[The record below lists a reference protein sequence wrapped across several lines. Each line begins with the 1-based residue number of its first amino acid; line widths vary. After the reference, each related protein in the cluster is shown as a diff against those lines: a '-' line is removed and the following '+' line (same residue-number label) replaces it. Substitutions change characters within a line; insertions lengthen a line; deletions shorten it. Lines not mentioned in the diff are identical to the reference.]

1 MKILITSDNHLGYKE
16 RDPVLSMDSFTTFE
30 EILCIANIRD
40 VDLII
45 QGGDLFH
52 ENRPSRFTLAQAI
65 SCIKKYTFGNR
76 DLSLCCN
83 RKLNYEDP
91 NINVAIPIVAIHGN
105 HDDPTGAFSTS
116 ALDILSSFNLI
127 NYLGQTQNVD
137 FIEIEPLIFNDEVAL
152 YLLGNI
158 RDRRLYRTFLQKKV
172 NFLRPDGSYYNILVV
187 HQNRVPYGV
196 KDYLPHEFIPPWFDL
211 VVYGHE
217 HESLVLNLKD
227 FVLLQPGS
235 TVRTSLAE
243 NESFDKFVYVFDSVS
258 KSLERI
264 ELQTVRPF
272 LIRTLELEM
281 DDIEAYLR
289 GQAEIMLS
297 LLEKEEGIKRRHV
310 DEKSQSVYEKRIK
323 EMLECMNRV
332 PLVRIRGKIQT
343 QDIVSNSKFG
353 LSFESRVANAGD
365 MLKLT
370 RERSRRPKDTHKTT
384 VLEKIE
390 FLDIVKSHLNF
401 KALSEDK
408 FAGAISDFIVKDDK
422 NGFSHLFSTSV
433 KYMVERLCDRGLDDI
448 ERKITEIK
456 NEINISEEAPGNISE
471 IDDRCAFTSML

>member
-16 RDPVLSMDSFTTFE
+16 RDPVLSMDSFITFE
-30 EILCIANIRD
+30 EILCIANIKN

-65 SCIKKYTFGNR
+65 SCIKRYTFGNR
-76 DLSLCCN
+76 DLNLCCN

-127 NYLGQTQNVD
+127 NYLGQTRNVD
-137 FIEIEPLIFNDEVAL
+137 FIEIEPLVFNDEVAL
-152 YLLGNI
+152 YLLGNV

-172 NFLRPDGSYYNILVV
+172 NFLRPEGNYYNILVV

-196 KDYLPHEFIPPWFDL
+196 KDYLPHEFIPQWFDL
-211 VVYGHE
+211 VIYGHE
-217 HESLVLNLKD
+217 HESLVLNMKD

-243 NESFDKFVYVFDSVS
+243 NESFDKFVYILDSAS
-258 KSLERI
+258 RELERI

-281 DDIEAYLR
+281 DDVEAYLR
-289 GQAEIMLS
+289 DQADIMLS
-297 LLEKEEGIKRRHV
+297 MLEKEEGIKRRHV
-310 DEKSQSVYEKRIK
+310 DEKNLSVHEKRIK

-332 PLVRIRGKIQT
+332 PLVRIRGKIKT
-343 QDIVSNSKFG
+343 QDIVSNYKFG
-353 LSFESRVANAGD
+353 MSFEGRVANAGD

-370 RERSRRPKDTHKTT
+370 RERSRKARDTHKNT
-384 VLEKIE
+384 VVEKIE
-390 FLDIVKSHLNF
+390 FLDIVRSHLSF
-401 KALSEDK
+401 KALSEEK
-408 FAGAISDFIVKDDK
+408 FACTISDFIVKDDK
-422 NGFSHLFSTSV
+422 NGFSHLFSTSI
-433 KYMVERLCDRGLDDI
+433 KYMVEKLCDKGFDDI
-448 ERKITEIK
+448 ENKITEIK
-456 NEINISEEAPGNISE
+456 NEVNVYEEAAGNISE
-471 IDDRCAFTSML
+471 IDDKCAFTNML